1 VIPVRVLVR
10 LLAVTALAVIGV
22 VAMGLSTAGSGS
34 HTAPAVA
41 GTVQAHPAAP
51 AKPVA
56 WSLPPHMP
64 AGAALIGRVTVPIRT
79 GAGWVRPVTPLGSD
93 TWLLILH
100 HHGRHGVALIPTS
113 GTPKTARIDLAELD
127 LRWTRVRVV
136 VNLSRLRLSVLRGRR
151 LLGSFPVAAGMAS
164 TPTPTGRFSVT
175 DRVTFPPGS
184 TYGSFALGLSVH
196 QSQLLRG
203 WRGGSQIAIHGTS
216 QPSSIG
222 RYASLGCIRVPRPAL
237 RLLERIV
244 PLGGPVTIHA

>member
-10 LLAVTALAVIGV
+10 VLAVTALAVIGV

-34 HTAPAVA
+34 HTVPATA
-41 GTVQAHPAAP
+41 DTAQPQAAP
-51 AKPVA
+51 TKPAA
-56 WSLPPHMP
+56 WSLPPNVP

-113 GTPKTARIDLAELD
+113 GTPKTARIDLAMLD
-127 LRWTRVRVV
+127 LRWTRIRVNV
-136 VNLSRLRLSVLRGRR
+136 DLSRLRMSVLRGRK

-164 TPTPTGRFSVT
+164 TPTPTGHFSVS
-175 DRVTFPPGS
+175 DRVSFPAGS
-184 TYGSFALGLSVH
+184 TYGRFALGLSVH

-203 WRGGSQIAIHGTS
+203 WQGGSQIAIHGTAE
-216 QPSSIG
+216 PGSIG
-222 RYASLGCIRVPRPAL
+222 RYASLGCIRVPQQAL
-237 RLLERIV
+237 RLLERTV

>member
-1 VIPVRVLVR
+1 MISVRVLVR
-10 LLAVTALAVIGV
+10 VLALTALAVIGV
-22 VAMGLSTAGSGS
+22 VAMGLSTAGSDL
-34 HTAPAVA
+34 HTAPAAA
-41 GTVQAHPAAP
+41 GTVQPPATP
-51 AKPVA
+51 AV
-56 WSLPPHMP
+56 WTLPPNMP
-64 AGAALIGRVTVPIRT
+64 AGAVLIRRVTVPIRT
-79 GAGWVRPVTPLGSD
+79 SAGWVRPVTPLGSD

-127 LRWTRVRVV
+127 LRWTRVRVD
-136 VNLSRLRLSVLRGRR
+136 VNLSRLRLSVLRGHA

-184 TYGSFALGLSVH
+184 AYGSFALGLSVH
-196 QSQLLRG
+196 QSQLLRS
-203 WRGGSQIAIHGTS
+203 WHGGSQIAIHGTS

-237 RLLERIV
+237 QLLERTV

>member
-10 LLAVTALAVIGV
+10 VLAVTALAVIGV

-34 HTAPAVA
+34 HTAPASA
-41 GTVQAHPAAP
+41 GTVQPPAAP
-51 AKPVA
+51 AA
-56 WSLPPHMP
+56 WSLPPNLP

-79 GAGWVRPVTPLGSD
+79 SAGWVHPVTPLGSD

-113 GTPKTARIDLAELD
+113 GAPKTARIDLAELD
-127 LRWTRVRVV
+127 LRWTRIRVDV
-136 VNLSRLRLSVLRGRR
+136 DLSRLRLSVLRGHR

-175 DRVTFPPGS
+175 DRITFPSGS
-184 TYGSFALGLSVH
+184 TYGRFALGLSVN
-196 QSQLLRG
+196 QSHPLRG
-203 WRGGSQIAIHGTS
+203 WHGGSQIAIHGTS
-216 QPSSIG
+216 RPGSIG

>member
-1 VIPVRVLVR
+1 MIPVRVLVR
-10 LLAVTALAVIGV
+10 LLAVTALAAIGV

-34 HTAPAVA
+34 HAAPAVA
-41 GTVQAHPAAP
+41 GTVQPPAAP

-79 GAGWVRPVTPLGSD
+79 SAGWVRPVTPLGSD
-93 TWLLILH
+93 TWLLILRH
-100 HHGRHGVALIPTS
+100 RGRHGVALIPTS
-113 GTPKTARIDLAELD
+113 GTPRAARIDLAELD
-127 LRWTRVRVV
+127 LRWTRVRVD
-136 VNLSRLRLSVLRGRR
+136 VNLSRLRLSVLRGRK

-184 TYGSFALGLSVH
+184 AYGSFALGLSVH
-196 QSQLLRG
+196 QSQLLRS
-203 WRGGSQIAIHGTS
+203 WHGGSQIAIHGTS

-237 RLLERIV
+237 RLLERTV

>member
-1 VIPVRVLVR
+1 VIPVRLLVR
-10 LLAVTALAVIGV
+10 VLAVTALAVIGV

-34 HTAPAVA
+34 HTSPATA
-41 GTVQAHPAAP
+41 DTVSRVP
-51 AKPVA
+51 AKPAA
-56 WSLPPHMP
+56 WSLPPNPP

-79 GAGWVRPVTPLGSD
+79 SAGWVRPVTTLGSD

-113 GTPKTARIDLAELD
+113 GTPKPARIDLAELE
-127 LRWTRVRVV
+127 LRWTRVHVD
-136 VNLSRLRLSVLRGRR
+136 VNLSRLRLSVVRGHR

-164 TPTPTGRFSVT
+164 TPTPTGHFSVT

-184 TYGSFALGLSVH
+184 TYGNFALGLSVH

-203 WRGGSQIAIHGTS
+203 WQGGSQIAIHGTS
-216 QPSSIG
+216 EPSSIG
-222 RYASLGCIRVPRPAL
+222 RYASLGCIRVPLPAL
-237 RLLERIV
+237 RLLERTV